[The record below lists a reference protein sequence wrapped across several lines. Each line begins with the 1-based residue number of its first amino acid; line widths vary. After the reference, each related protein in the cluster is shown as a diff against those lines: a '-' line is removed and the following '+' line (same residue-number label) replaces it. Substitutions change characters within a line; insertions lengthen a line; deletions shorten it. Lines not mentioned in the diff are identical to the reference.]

1 MGRVL
6 PLVQRF
12 TAAASPDH
20 RQSLESA
27 EDVHHGVTRSSSVRA
42 SAHPGPSSRPDGSGR
57 VGARIAP
64 LIGAD
69 PACVIAADS
78 TTVNLFKTVSAALA
92 LRPDRR
98 RIVTETR
105 NFPTDNYIAEGVIR
119 QCGGRHRSM
128 PSSLP
133 RRHGAHATT
142 SRDGAVHD
150 MAGLTR
156 AAHDAGA
163 LVIWD
168 LAHSAGVLPLDLAG
182 CDVDFAVGCGYKFLN
197 GGPGAPAPL
206 CGGAP
211 SWRVRACWR
220 RPVRLR
226 PASVT
231 PPVISMVALDAA
243 LGLWDKVDLRDVHA
257 KSQALTDFFIELV
270 EARCGGHGLTL
281 VSPRDAAGR
290 GAQVSL
296 SHPTAGYAIVS
307 ALIADGVI
315 AALLLVG
322 GDAAPRLAG
331 GPVGPPSRPS
341 LWTGALAPGGGASRR
356 RAVASQPV
364 AGMGA
369 VRRDAAVRRRPAGH
383 AHPDRAPD
391 LASLPRHGAV
401 HQRHPL
407 QPSVLGPAGGQLQLR
422 RHHHGGGA
430 AVRPAAQPSVRSGRA
445 AEPGPPDRLP
455 HRLHRRRA
463 ADRRR
468 RVRRRRRGCRHHAA
482 GPDRLRRGDL
492 LLRLRRHHHPSLPT
506 GEHHELCRR
515 RPVVRQPVH
524 PAAGGAGGRHSKP
537 MSARQ
542 AGPACCSWRF
552 FRPVLRPSS

>member
-1 MGRVL
+1 M
-6 PLVQRF
+6 
-12 TAAASPDH
+12 TASPDH

-27 EDVHHGVTRSSSVRA
+27 LARDAEDRLAPLRDGFA
-42 SAHPGPSSRPDGSGR
+42 LPDGVIYLDGNSLGALPRNVAARVASTLEREWGHGLIRSWNEAGWIDLPAR

-69 PACVIAADS
+69 PACVVAEDS
-78 TTVNLFKTVSAALA
+78 TTVNMFKTVSAALA

-119 QCGGRHRSM
+119 QCGGRHELVHAADADAVIA
-128 PSSLP
+128 SLDADTALLMLS
-133 RRHGAHATT
+133 HVNY
-142 SRDGAVHD
+142 RDGAVHD

-197 GGPGAPAPL
+197 GGPGAPAFLYVAARHHGGFAQPLSGWFGHADPFGFDPHYRPAGDISQYL
-206 CGGAP
+206 CG
-211 SWRVRACWR
+211 
-220 RPVRLR
+220 
-226 PASVT
+226 T

-315 AALLLVG
+315 
-322 GDAAPRLAG
+322 GDF
-331 GPVGPPSRPS
+331 
-341 LWTGALAPGGGASRR
+341 
-356 RAVASQPV
+356 
-364 AGMGA
+364 
-369 VRRDAAVRRRPAGH
+369 
-383 AHPDRAPD
+383 RAPD
-391 LASLPRHGAV
+391 ILRFGFAPLYTRFADVWHAV
-401 HQRHPL
+401 
-407 QPSVLGPAGGQLQLR
+407 
-422 RHHHGGGA
+422 
-430 AVRPAAQPSVRSGRA
+430 
-445 AEPGPPDRLP
+445 DRLAAILDG
-455 HRLHRRRA
+455 RLWDRPEFHARRT
-463 ADRRR
+463 
-468 RVRRRRRGCRHHAA
+468 V
-482 GPDRLRRGDL
+482 
-492 LLRLRRHHHPSLPT
+492 T
-506 GEHHELCRR
+506 
-515 RPVVRQPVH
+515 
-524 PAAGGAGGRHSKP
+524 
-537 MSARQ
+537 
-542 AGPACCSWRF
+542 
-552 FRPVLRPSS
+552 